1 MTMRWMQKTLLAG
14 GCATLALS
22 AIAQQQSVPADP
34 YQGVA
39 HPPSEAILT
48 NESAPEPQTAPQTTP
63 QAAQKP
69 SAAHGAPI
77 AAPAVAAPAVL
88 SAPAPSST
96 DPATTFPAA
105 DAHVA
110 AKPAADPD
118 GDIVHP
124 ENDPAP
130 VEEMAAKSAAAP
142 VLAARPAAPDS
153 AGTASADPVSA
164 DPDGDIVHP
173 SVARAG
179 ELAEGTMFQMELT
192 DRLSSADNEKGD
204 RFHGKITADVMQ
216 NGKVLI
222 PAGSTIEGRISA
234 VSSGHLAGHGS
245 LRLTPQTL
253 ILPDST
259 RVALSAEVS
268 GTPGTNNR
276 IDDEGG
282 IGPGSRKERAGI
294 EYGAVAGAGAATG
307 AVFAGPVGA
316 LTGGLIGAGM
326 VTTHLMVSHPQT
338 TLEPGTKILF
348 TLTEPLNMMPRTAQ

>member
-1 MTMRWMQKTLLAG
+1 MTMRWMQKILLVV

-48 NESAPEPQTAPQTTP
+48 NESAPEPQIAPQTTP

-69 SAAHGAPI
+69 SAAHAAPI
-77 AAPAVAAPAVL
+77 AAPAVL
-88 SAPAPSST
+88 FAPAPSST

-130 VEEMAAKSAAAP
+130 VVEMAAKSAAAP

-153 AGTASADPVSA
+153 EGIASA

-173 SVARAG
+173 QTVRPG
-179 ELAEGTMFQMELT
+179 ELAEGTMFEVELSE
-192 DRLSSADNEKGD
+192 RLSSADNEKGD
-204 RFHGKITADVMQ
+204 RFHGKVLADVMQ
-216 NGKVLI
+216 NGKILI
-222 PAGSTIEGRISA
+222 PAGSTVEGRISA
-234 VSSGHLAGHGS
+234 ISSGHLAGHGS
-245 LRLTPQTL
+245 MRLTPQTL

-259 RVALSAEVS
+259 RIVLRAEVS
-268 GTPGTNNR
+268 GTPGSNNR

-282 IGPGSRKERAGI
+282 IDPGSRKERAGI
-294 EYGAVAGAGAATG
+294 EYGAVSGAGAATG
-307 AVFAGPVGA
+307 AVFGGPVGA
-316 LTGGLIGAGM
+316 LAGGLIGAGM

-338 TLEPGTKILF
+338 TLDQGTRILF
-348 TLTEPLNMMPRTAQ
+348 TLTEPLNLMPSRVTQ